1 MKPTIIQTGL
11 HPMLSPYLR
20 AAASAAAIATAFLA
34 PVAAQAQV
42 SGSDNPVQ
50 AGDAPS
56 DGQASDIVV
65 TGSTL
70 RSQEAVSNRRAS
82 LGVVDTLTQDDTG
95 DLADETLADA
105 LIRVPGVSSMQTL
118 YGEQE
123 AAYVSVR
130 GISPDLNFTSFDGMA
145 MFSSANDGEGIRR
158 VDLNLIPTQISR
170 TTQVFKTFTADLDAG
185 AIGGVTNI
193 QPRSALHGKDTF
205 FIDTLVS
212 LQTGKG
218 KYVPGVN
225 SLGHYRDTPWGGG
238 VKGLWAHKFGANDQ
252 FGIVLSGMF
261 RQKDYDYTKRN
272 PNGRVFYTETGATA
286 KADLSNWD
294 GKHPFPTLIRPMDYT
309 HFTQT
314 FGGSAQFE
322 YRPTSDLE
330 FSLLGYGYKQI
341 EDQTLNQFYVENFT
355 NLVRTGAETATF
367 KIGRTRPSFD
377 YDRFQNETR
386 GAIFKSVKS
395 FGDDASL
402 EVRTGYNENK
412 FYDKDLGLIYAYSP
426 KNAFIDFDM
435 SGPSDRITI
444 ANNADLANIA
454 NYNMSA
460 ASDLFVHAKMTS
472 FENKIDFKKNYS
484 HDSTGFGFAVGLD
497 ARRVTATRDSAT
509 TTYVSNNS
517 ALGSLGIHPDISA
530 FLYNY
535 PVVWI
540 DYAAFATQVKPNL
553 AVNQATTSNAQFSDD
568 YRYRERVFAGYASVT
583 YGTDDTHVIAGLRY
597 DDVDFD
603 ADSPFALGG
612 KYDGSFQRNNGGY
625 HHLLPSALV
634 THSLTPNFRLK
645 AAYSRSLGRPAFGD
659 IARAESRNN
668 QNLTISRG
676 NPDLQPRIS
685 DNFDIATEYYFGGS
699 GLISLGGFYKKIKD
713 DIYAMSEEQ
722 DIGGVTYTVSTP
734 MNASSSKMR
743 GIEFQFVSDRIPGLP
758 GFLGRK
764 LGVSVNATR
773 MWADMDYVSGGKFV
787 HLDALQYQADWL
799 VNGSLFYRLP
809 GNGEFRVAYNWKS
822 RSPISLGANP
832 LTTYWLEARGQLDAA
847 LRFSLTDRFIVKL
860 QANDLLQEP
869 IAQGYLDPF
878 AMRRYEMT
886 KNRSFSLDLIF
897 KM

>member
-1 MKPTIIQTGL
+1 MR
-11 HPMLSPYLR
+11 SPYLH
-20 AAASAAAIATAFLA
+20 AAASAAAIATAFLV

-42 SGSDNPVQ
+42 SNSDNPVQ
-50 AGDAPS
+50 EGDAPG
-56 DGQASDIVV
+56 DQQASDIVV

-145 MFSSANDGEGIRR
+145 MFSSANDGDGIRR

-170 TTQVFKTFTADLDAG
+170 TTQVYKTFTADLDAG

-205 FIDTLVS
+205 FIDALAS

-218 KYVPGVN
+218 KYVPGIN
-225 SLGHYRDTPWGGG
+225 SLGHYKDTPFGGG

-252 FGIVLSGMF
+252 FGIVLSGVY

-272 PNGRVFYTETGATA
+272 PNGRVFYTDTGATA
-286 KADLSNWD
+286 KSDLSNWD
-294 GKHPFPTLIRPMDYT
+294 GKQPFPTLIRPMDYT
-309 HFTQT
+309 HYTQT

-322 YRPTSDLE
+322 YRPANDLE
-330 FSLLGYGYKQI
+330 FSLLGYNYKQI

-355 NLVRTGAETATF
+355 NLVRTGPQTATF
-367 KIGRTRPSFD
+367 KIGRTRPSYD

-386 GAIFKSVKS
+386 GAILKSVKS
-395 FGDDASL
+395 FGDDSSL

-412 FYDKDLGLIYAYSP
+412 FYNKDLGLIYAYSP
-426 KNAFIDFDM
+426 KNAYIDFDM
-435 SGPSDRITI
+435 SGRSNQITLD
-444 ANNADLANIA
+444 NNDDLANIA

-484 HDSTGFGFAVGLD
+484 HDATGFGFAVGLD

-509 TTYVSNNS
+509 TTYTSNAS
-517 ALGSLGIHPDISA
+517 PLGSFGIHPDISA
-530 FLYNY
+530 FLYHY
-535 PVVWI
+535 PVIWI
-540 DYAAFATQVKPNL
+540 DYAAFADQVKPNL
-553 AVNQATTSNAQFSDD
+553 AINQNSTSNAQYSDD
-568 YRYRERVFAGYASVT
+568 YSYRERVFAGYASVT
-583 YGTDDTHVIAGLRY
+583 YGTENTHVIAGVRY
-597 DDVDFD
+597 DDVNFD
-603 ADSPFALGG
+603 ADSPLAVASR
-612 KYDGSFQRNNGGY
+612 YDGTFQRYDGGY
-625 HHLLPSALV
+625 RHFLPSALV
-634 THSLTPNFRLK
+634 THNVTQNFRLK
-645 AAYSRSLGRPAFGD
+645 GAYSRSLGRPAFGD

-676 NPDLQPRIS
+676 NPELQPRVS
-685 DNFDIATEYYFGGS
+685 DNFDVAAEYYFGGS
-699 GLISLGGFYKKIKD
+699 GLISLSGFYKNIKD
-713 DIYAMSEEQ
+713 DIYTMSEEQ
-722 DIGGVTYTVSTP
+722 DIDGVTYTVSTP

-743 GIEFQFVSDRIPGLP
+743 GLEFQVVSDRIPGL
-758 GFLGRK
+758 GSFGDK

-773 MWADMDYVSGGKFV
+773 MWADMDYVNGGKFV

-847 LRFSLTDRFIVKL
+847 LRFSLTDKFILKL
-860 QANDLLQEP
+860 QANDILQEP
-869 IAQGYLDPF
+869 VAQGYLDPF
-878 AMRRYEMT
+878 SMRRYEMT
-886 KNRSFSLDLIF
+886 RNRSFSVDLIF